1 MKKRSHA
8 GNAYSKRR
16 KNSFA
21 NRGLIGLRSKVFFSL
36 LSLFVFVI
44 LEAAPTSAQSLKS
57 VVFAVSSTD
66 VSASPIFVAEDL
78 GYLRA
83 EGIDSKI
90 VVIRSDI
97 AMKGLVTGDV
107 DFASSISSVVKA
119 AAIGAPVKTL
129 INFFNGS
136 FFYLV
141 TKPGIAN
148 MEQLKGKTVAISR
161 YGSATDFDA
170 RAAFRH
176 FNLDPSK
183 DVKILAV
190 GGGPTRIAA
199 LVSGHVDATI
209 LNNIEKIPAER
220 AGMKAL
226 LFTGQY
232 LRQPVGGLGAGVE
245 RIADRRE
252 EIRKSIRALYRALI
266 VMKAD
271 RNRVKGVFAK
281 RLDVKPENFDAIYD
295 DAMRVFLPNGEIDL
309 ADLSAPYEDARKQ
322 AATAPSIPLS
332 ALVDYSILEEV
343 RKTAK

>member
-1 MKKRSHA
+1 MKSNCRIECC
-8 GNAYSKRR
+8 RER
-16 KNSFA
+16 
-21 NRGLIGLRSKVFFSL
+21 LISNLKSGSRCRL
-36 LSLFVFVI
+36 LSAVVLSLSWLPVLSI
-44 LEAAPTSAQSLKS
+44 LNGTFALAQSLKP
-57 VVFAVSSTD
+57 VVFAVSATD
-66 VSASPIFVAEDL
+66 VSASPIFVAEEL
-78 GYLRA
+78 GYFRA

-97 AMKGLVTGDV
+97 AMKGLVTGDI

-141 TKPGIAN
+141 TKPNITN
-148 MEQLKGKTVAISR
+148 IEQLRGKTVGISR

-176 FNLDPSK
+176 FNLDPAK
-183 DVKILAV
+183 DVKILAI

-199 LVSGHVDATI
+199 LVAGHVDAAI
-209 LNNIEKIPAER
+209 LNNIERIPAEK

-226 LFTGQY
+226 VFTGQY
-232 LRQPVGGLGAGVE
+232 LRQPVGGLGAGLQTMTE
-245 RIADRRE
+245 KRD
-252 EIRKSIRALYRALI
+252 EIRRSIRAMYRALT

-271 RNRVKGVFAK
+271 RNRVKGAFAK
-281 RLDVKPENFDAIYD
+281 RLDVRPENFDTVYD

-309 ADLSAPYEDARKQ
+309 ADLSAPYDDARKQ
-322 AATAPSIPLS
+322 AVNPPPVTLAS
-332 ALVDYSILEEV
+332 LVDYSALQEA
-343 RKTAK
+343 RKTVK

>member
-1 MKKRSHA
+1 MKKGCHA
-8 GNAYSKRR
+8 DNSYSERR
-16 KNSFA
+16 IDSLTDGKLNW
-21 NRGLIGLRSKVFFSL
+21 LRSKIFLSL
-36 LSLFVFVI
+36 LSLLVLVI
-44 LEAAPTSAQSLKS
+44 LEAKTISAQSLKP
-57 VVFAVSSTD
+57 VVFAVSATD
-66 VSASPIFVAEDL
+66 VSASPIFVAEEL

-83 EGIDSKI
+83 EEIDSKI

-97 AMKGLVTGDV
+97 AMKGLISGDV

-141 TKPGIAN
+141 TKPAIVN
-148 MEQLKGKTVAISR
+148 IDQLKGKTVAISR

-199 LVSGHVDATI
+199 LVSGHVDSAI
-209 LNNIEKIPAER
+209 LNNIEKIPAEK
-220 AGMKAL
+220 AGMKPL

-232 LRQPVGGLGAGVE
+232 LKQPVGGLGTGVQ
-245 RIADRRE
+245 RMTDRRE
-252 EIRKSIRALYRALI
+252 EIRRSIRALYRALT

-271 RNRVKGVFAK
+271 RNRVKAVFAK

-322 AATAPSIPLS
+322 AATAPPVPLS
-332 ALVDYSILEEV
+332 ALVDYSILAEV

>member
-1 MKKRSHA
+1 MKPSFHA
-8 GNAYSKRR
+8 EDSYGERR
-16 KNSFA
+16 TNCLM
-21 NRGLIGLRSKVFFSL
+21 NRRVNWLQSKVFLSL
-36 LSLFVFVI
+36 LWLPVFVI
-44 LEAAPTSAQSLKS
+44 LEARPILAQSLKS
-57 VVFAVSSTD
+57 VVFAVSATD
-66 VSASPIFVAEDL
+66 VSASPIFVAEEL

-97 AMKGLVTGDV
+97 AMKGLISGDV

-148 MEQLKGKTVAISR
+148 IDQLKGKTVAISR

-183 DVKILAV
+183 DVKILAI

-199 LVSGHVDATI
+199 LVSGHVDSAI
-209 LNNIEKIPAER
+209 LNNIEKIPAEK
-220 AGMKAL
+220 AGMKPL

-232 LRQPVGGLGAGVE
+232 LRQPVGGLGAGVQ
-245 RIADRRE
+245 RMTDRRD
-252 EIRKSIRALYRALI
+252 EIRRSIKAMYRALI
-266 VMKAD
+266 VMKTD

-281 RLDVKPENFDAIYD
+281 RLDVKPENFEAIYD

-322 AATAPSIPLS
+322 AANTPPVPLTG
-332 ALVDYSILEEV
+332 LVDYSILEEV
-343 RKTAK
+343 RKTTK

>member
-1 MKKRSHA
+1 MQI
-8 GNAYSKRR
+8 R
-16 KNSFA
+16 KIVLVSLGG
-21 NRGLIGLRSKVFFSL
+21 RISIVLSL
-36 LSLFVFVI
+36 LSLVV
-44 LEAAPTSAQSLKS
+44 AAGATKVSAQSLKPM
-57 VVFAVSSTD
+57 VFAVSATD
-66 VSASPIFVAEDL
+66 VSASPIFVAEHL
-78 GYLRA
+78 GLFKE
-83 EGIDSKI
+83 EGIDAKI

-97 AMKGLVTGDV
+97 VMKGLVTGDV

-141 TKPGIAN
+141 TKPGVTNIN
-148 MEQLKGKTVAISR
+148 QLKGKTVAISR

-176 FNLDPSK
+176 FNMDPAK
-183 DVKILAV
+183 DVQILAI

-199 LVSGHVDATI
+199 LVSGRVDAAI
-209 LNNIEKIPAER
+209 LNNIEKIPAEK

-232 LRQPVGGLGAGVE
+232 LRQPVGGLGAGVQ
-245 RIADRRE
+245 RMGDKKE
-252 EIRKSIRALYRALI
+252 EIRKSLRAMYRALT

-271 RNRVKGVFAK
+271 RNRVKPVYEK
-281 RLDVKPENFDAIYD
+281 RLDVRPEHFDAIYD

-309 ADLSAPYEDARKQ
+309 ADLKAPYEDARSQ
-322 AATAPSIPLS
+322 APTAPPVPLAS
-332 ALVDYSILEEV
+332 VVDYSILQEI
-343 RKTAK
+343 RKTVK